1 MYRFDG
7 STVLVIHIDVTHTVT
22 HQTTHILP
30 PAGTQNALGE
40 SHKKAST
47 QQATRRTG
55 VLARCRR
62 AHCARFGRWRSQK
75 HRWWPS
81 AGVSGGGRDLTLRA
95 DDPTSRGTTQPQPN
109 PTRNN
114 PTESTILKLGP
125 HPHAWALILVNT
137 RVHTCR
143 CVYGLGA
150 HEHLHVRARAL
161 AKIRAYT
168 CRWSKT
174 CLLYTSPSPRD
185 RG

>member
-7 STVLVIHIDVTHTVT
+7 STVLAIKTDVTHTVT

-75 HRWWPS
+75 HRRWPS

-95 DDPTSRGTTQPQPN
+95 DDPTSRGTTQPPTN
-109 PTRNN
+109 PTQHQTT
-114 PTESTILKLGP
+114 PLKARSPVGP
-125 HPHAWALILVNT
+125 SNLRSRPCA
-137 RVHTCR
+137 
-143 CVYGLGA
+143 
-150 HEHLHVRARAL
+150 
-161 AKIRAYT
+161 
-168 CRWSKT
+168 T
-174 CLLYTSPSPRD
+174 CLLVHSTIYLHMASMGDASGPMPAIQDMRA
-185 RG
+185 RGFAATLNSREVV